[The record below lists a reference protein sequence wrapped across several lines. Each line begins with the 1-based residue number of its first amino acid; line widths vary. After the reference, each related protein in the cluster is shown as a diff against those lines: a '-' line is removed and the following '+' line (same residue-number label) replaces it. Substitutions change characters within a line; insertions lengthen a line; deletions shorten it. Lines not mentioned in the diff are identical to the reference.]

1 MKETIGIDLS
11 LSAHKKIESLCEQ
24 YDEPSDVID
33 DAVNRLVRGQTL
45 RDFFDY
51 LDLLKNVTRAQG
63 LTVDEWIEKMEGA
76 FSDEELRKKYL
87 LDVIRSYE
95 RREKEERI

>member
-1 MKETIGIDLS
+1 MKETIGIDVS

-33 DAVNRLVRGQTL
+33 DAVNRLVRGPKL

-51 LDLLKNVTRAQG
+51 LDLLKNVMRAQG
-63 LTVDEWIEKMEGA
+63 LTVDEWIEKMEWA

-95 RREKEERI
+95 RREKEERF